1 MKIAYVVYPDF
12 TALDL
17 VGPYEVISRW
27 PEAEVHF
34 LARSLDPV
42 RCDRGLTVIPTDTP
56 ESLPDADLIVVPG
69 SENPLPVMEDH
80 ALVDWLRAAA
90 PGCQWTASVCTGAG
104 LYAAAGLLD
113 GKKTTTHW
121 GFRDN
126 LRAMGVEV
134 VADRVVWQGNHIS
147 GAGVSAGIDMALA
160 LTERVHG
167 RDLAESLQLAIEY
180 DPLPP
185 FDAGS
190 PTKAD
195 ASTLRLAL
203 RVLLGDRPMRMAA
216 RLNRQSAAARLKRAR
231 QALSDRRAD
240 PLRPRRGWS
249 RRAPVR

>member
-1 MKIAYVVYPDF
+1 VKIAYVLYPDF

-27 PEAEVHF
+27 PEADVHF
-34 LARSLDPV
+34 VASTLEPV
-42 RCDRGLTVIPTDTP
+42 RCDCGLTVIPTDTP
-56 ESLPDADLIVVPG
+56 ATLPDPDLIVVPG
-69 SENPLPVMEDH
+69 SGNPVPVLSDQV
-80 ALVDWLRAAA
+80 LIDCLRAAA

-104 LYAAAGLLD
+104 LYAAAGLLE

-126 LRAMGVEV
+126 LKAMGVEV

-167 RDLAESLQLAIEY
+167 RKLAESLQLVIEY
-180 DPLPP
+180 DPQPP
-185 FDAGS
+185 FDTGS
-190 PTKAD
+190 PDKAD

-203 RVLLGDRPMRMAA
+203 RVLLGDRPFQMAA
-216 RLNRQSAAARLKRAR
+216 RINRQSAAARFSRAR
-231 QALSDRRAD
+231 RALADRRAD
-240 PLRPRRGWS
+240 KQTPTT
-249 RRAPVR
+249 

>member
-1 MKIAYVVYPDF
+1 VKIAYVIYPDF

-27 PEAEVHF
+27 PEADVHF
-34 LARSLDPV
+34 VATTLDPV

-56 ESLPDADLIVVPG
+56 ETLPDPDLIVVPG
-69 SENPLPVMEDH
+69 SENPVEVLDDR
-80 ALVDWLRAAA
+80 ALIDWLRTTA
-90 PGCQWTASVCTGAG
+90 PNCQWTASVCTGAG
-104 LYAAAGLLD
+104 LYAAAGLLE

-126 LRAMGVEV
+126 LKAMGVEV

-167 RDLAESLQLAIEY
+167 RKLAESLQLVIEY
-180 DPLPP
+180 DPQPP
-185 FDAGS
+185 FDTGS
-190 PTKAD
+190 PAKAD

-203 RVLLGDRPMRMAA
+203 RVLLGDRPFAMAA
-216 RLNRQSAAARLKRAR
+216 RLNRQSAVARLGRAR
-231 QALSDRRAD
+231 SALAGWRAD
-240 PLRPRRGWS
+240 RQPP
-249 RRAPVR
+249 AA

>member
-1 MKIAYVVYPDF
+1 MKIAYVLYPDF
-12 TALDL
+12 TGLDL

-27 PEAEVHF
+27 PDADVHF

-42 RCDRGLTVIPTDTP
+42 RCDCGLTVIPTDTP
-56 ESLPDADLIVVPG
+56 ETLPDPGLIVVPG
-69 SENPLPVMEDH
+69 SGNPVPILEDH
-80 ALVDWLRAAA
+80 LLIDWLRAAA
-90 PGCQWTASVCTGAG
+90 PRCQWTASVCTGAG

-134 VADRVVWQGNHIS
+134 VAGRVVWQGNHIS

-167 RDLAESLQLAIEY
+167 RELAKSLQLVIEY
-180 DPLPP
+180 DPQPP
-185 FDAGS
+185 FTSGS

-203 RVLLGDRPMRMAA
+203 RVLLGDRPVQMAT
-216 RLNRQSAAARLKRAR
+216 RLNRQSAAARLRRAR
-231 QALSDRRAD
+231 RALSGRRVNQRRRAD
-240 PLRPRRGWS
+240 RVER
-249 RRAPVR
+249 